1 MSASRRASATSVGF
15 PPPFCDACVDGVVSR
30 RALDRTMTSSSIRA
44 ETFAQHTDL
53 FGEPV
58 SRARWWSPPM
68 CVLAFG
74 LARIIMLVVFATS
87 IFRAAA
93 AAVVVVVIALRARAS

>member
-30 RALDRTMTSSSIRA
+30 RALDRTMMSSSSIRA
-44 ETFAQHTDL
+44 ETFAQHAL
-53 FGEPV
+53 LGKPV
-58 SRARWWSPPM
+58 SR
-68 CVLAFG
+68 LAFG
-74 LARIIMLVVFATS
+74 LARIFMLVVFVTS

-93 AAVVVVVIALRARAS
+93 AAVVVVVVIALRARAS

>member
-30 RALDRTMTSSSIRA
+30 RALDRTMMSSSIRA
-44 ETFAQHTDL
+44 ETFAKHTTDL
-53 FGEPV
+53 FG
-58 SRARWWSPPM
+58 
-68 CVLAFG
+68 LAFG
-74 LARIIMLVVFATS
+74 LARIMLVVFATS

-93 AAVVVVVIALRARAS
+93 AAVVVVVVIALRARAS

>member
-30 RALDRTMTSSSIRA
+30 RALDRTMVMSSSIRA
-44 ETFAQHTDL
+44 ETFAKHTTDL
-53 FGEPV
+53 FG
-58 SRARWWSPPM
+58 
-68 CVLAFG
+68 LAFG
-74 LARIIMLVVFATS
+74 LARIMLVVFATS

-93 AAVVVVVIALRARAS
+93 AAVVVVVVIALRARAS